1 MPDARVPSNCS
12 RDPRT
17 ELSVPGVITANWVSL
32 RNDNESSSLSVALCD
47 RCFSGCHAISART
60 TPAMRCYH
68 FLSRANPEPVP
79 VRMQPHLIAEPFLS
93 RSANPR
99 SAVRGRFRDLRCPR
113 RDFKAQLGLP
123 RFDDVE
129 ENAQRRR
136 MTHLYTGCHAFAG
149 RWANAA
155 ILPRHCS
162 PGAPRRMY
170 GRGLHPKDRA
180 ATGLSLPV

>member
-1 MPDARVPSNCS
+1 MITVQLGVPRC
-12 RDPRT
+12 DT
-17 ELSVPGVITANWVSL
+17 EA
-32 RNDNESSSLSVALCD
+32 LSVALCD
-47 RCFSGCHAISART
+47 RFQAAVTRFPLRRHQPCDAITSCRGRTPNQSQYGCNRT
-60 TPAMRCYH
+60 GS
-68 FLSRANPEPVP
+68 LNPSV
-79 VRMQPHLIAEPFLS
+79 S

-113 RDFKAQLGLP
+113 RDFKAQLGHP
-123 RFDDVE
+123 RYDDVE

-180 ATGLSLPV
+180 ATGWSLPV